1 MESRSAVTRD
11 NLPYMTDPA
20 IVQPTPYD
28 PTTPTPHPAKS
39 KALGKVAFFL
49 GLAVF
54 VVSLVVSA
62 LNGVAAAPFADTSNG
77 VNYSTNFASSDPAEV
92 AVAVVTMAHILIGT
106 LLGITALVLGI
117 VAAVSNRG
125 HGFGVAGAV
134 LAFLAPGLSLGL
146 FFGVLASS
154 V

>member
-1 MESRSAVTRD
+1 
-11 NLPYMTDPA
+11 MTDPRPA
-20 IVQPTPYD
+20 TTPTPYD
-28 PTTPTPHPAKS
+28 PAAPALHTAQS
-39 KALGKVAFFL
+39 KTLGKVAFFL

-77 VNYSTNFASSDPAEV
+77 LSFNTNFESSDSAEV
-92 AVAVVTMAHILIGT
+92 AVSVATMAHILIGT
-106 LLGITALVLGI
+106 LAGIAALALGII
-117 VAAVSNRG
+117 AAVTNRG
-125 HGFGVAGAV
+125 RGFGIAGAIF
-134 LAFLAPGLSLGL
+134 AFLAPGLSLGL